1 MTSLV
6 LIGLLGGLIT
16 AISPCILPVLPVI
29 LVSGGVADG
38 EGKDRKQAVAA
49 KSATAQPAVVNNL
62 GFTDATGLINLSGSG
77 KAAGSAASTAAP
89 TAASAAKSGK
99 KRNSR
104 PYQVV
109 AGLVISFTFFTLL
122 GSTILSLLN
131 LPQDFIRWAGIVLL
145 AVIGVAMIFPKLMHF
160 LERPFERFG
169 RVGGGGP
176 SNGFLLGLV
185 LGAAYVPC
193 AGPVLAAV
201 SVAGSTG
208 KIGLDTVILAVS
220 FGLGTAI
227 PLLGF
232 ALAGREVAARVNAFR
247 TRQRAIRVTAGV
259 LMIALSGAL
268 VADLPAV
275 LQRALPDY
283 TKSAQAS
290 TDRLLHG
297 TSTCKPGAE
306 NLGDCGELPKIVDP
320 VAWLNTPNGGAL
332 ATANQPGKVTLVD
345 FYAYS
350 CINCQRSVPGIQKLH
365 ETYKDAGLQI
375 IGIHAPEYAFEK
387 EVENVRAGSEKL
399 GITYPVAVDSNL
411 TTWESF
417 NNHYW
422 PAHYLADH
430 TGKLRQLGFGE
441 GGEATLEKHVRTL
454 LQEANPG
461 VALPAAVF
469 SDDAPTVQGDRTAET
484 YLGSD
489 RVTRVAGAPI
499 IPGTQD
505 YSFPES
511 MPTDTVAL
519 DGKWHVEG
527 QHISPEGG
535 PAKLRL
541 NWHGKQV
548 NLVASGQGELKW
560 TFNGQSGSMQV
571 PPVPNGL
578 ALIEGQEM
586 VSGVLEIEVPQ
597 GVQLYSFT
605 FG

>member
-29 LVSGGVADG
+29 LVSGGVT
-38 EGKDRKQAVAA
+38 EPEQEKST
-49 KSATAQPAVVNNL
+49 KSASPAGGSGNSL
-62 GFTDATGLINLSGSG
+62 GFKDATGLIGLSSSSGDTATTKPAPAG
-77 KAAGSAASTAAP
+77 KARS
-89 TAASAAKSGK
+89 
-99 KRNSR
+99 SR
-104 PYQVV
+104 PYLVV
-109 AGLVISFTFFTLL
+109 AGLVVSFTFFTLL
-122 GSTILSLLN
+122 GSTILSLLH

-145 AVIGVAMIFPKLMHF
+145 ALIGVAMIFPTLMHV

-193 AGPVLAAV
+193 AGPVLATVA
-201 SVAGSTG
+201 VAGSTG
-208 KIGLDTVILAVS
+208 KIGLDTVVLAVS

-232 ALAGREVAARVNAFR
+232 ALAGREVASRVAAFR

-259 LMIALSGAL
+259 LMIALAGAL
-268 VADLPAV
+268 VLDLPAV

-283 TKSAQAS
+283 TKEAQAS
-290 TDRLLHG
+290 TDRLLH
-297 TSTCKPGAE
+297 SSAVCRDGADE
-306 NLGDCGELPKIVDP
+306 LGECGDLPDIVEP
-320 VAWLNTPNGGAL
+320 IAWLNTPDGAPL
-332 ATANQPGKVTLVD
+332 PNVNETGKVTLVD

-365 ETYKDAGLQI
+365 ETYKDSGLQV
-375 IGIHAPEYAFEK
+375 IGVHSPEYAFEK
-387 EVENVRAGSEKL
+387 EVENVKKGSDNL

-417 NNHYW
+417 DNHYW
-422 PAHYLADH
+422 PAHYLADSK
-430 TGKLRQLGFGE
+430 GQLRQLHFGE
-441 GGEATLEKHVRTL
+441 GGEATLEKLIRTL
-454 LQEANPG
+454 LHEADPN
-461 VALPAAVF
+461 ASLPEPVF
-469 SDDAPTVQGDRTAET
+469 TSDDPAVLGNRSPET

-499 IPGTQD
+499 IPGTHD
-505 YSFPES
+505 YEFPES
-511 MPTDTVAL
+511 MPRDTIAL
-519 DGKWHVEG
+519 QGKWHVEG
-527 QHISPEGG
+527 QHITPEGG

-541 NWHGKQV
+541 NWHGKQA
-548 NLVASGQGELKW
+548 NLVTSGQGELRW
-560 TFNGQSGSMQV
+560 TFNGKSGSMQV
-571 PPVPNGL
+571 PEVPNRL
-578 ALIEGQEM
+578 ALVDEQEQ
-586 VSGVLEIEVPQ
+586 VSGILEIEVPQ